1 MFKETLDTNQIN
13 DLVNHSTP
21 VAKEKALEMLESNLF
36 KANKFKK
43 AKLIKDIH
51 LARSANEVCRIMYY
65 IYLAGTGLSVTGS
78 SWQKHYGEM

>member
-1 MFKETLDTNQIN
+1 MFKEALDADQIN

-21 VAKEKALEMLESNLF
+21 IAKEKALEMLESNLF

-43 AKLIKDIH
+43 AKLIQDIH
-51 LARSANEVCRIMYY
+51 SAHSANEVCRIMYY
-65 IYLAGTGLSVTGS
+65 IYLAGTGLGVTGS